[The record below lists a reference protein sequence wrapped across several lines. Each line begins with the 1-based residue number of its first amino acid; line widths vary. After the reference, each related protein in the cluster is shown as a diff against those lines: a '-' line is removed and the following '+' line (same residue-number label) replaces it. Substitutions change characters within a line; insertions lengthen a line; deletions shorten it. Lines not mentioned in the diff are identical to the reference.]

1 MSLGDLEEIMLG
13 ETMIIIVKGKER
25 EGKGV
30 KNTKFRTFAKHICS
44 IENRDI
50 WNWILID
57 TCNSGKLLANAT

>member
-1 MSLGDLEEIMLG
+1 ML
-13 ETMIIIVKGKER
+13 IIVKGKER
-25 EGKGV
+25 DGKGV
-30 KNTKFRTFAKHICS
+30 NNRKLRTFAKHICS

>member
-1 MSLGDLEEIMLG
+1 MVIRAPDGANKRKL
-13 ETMIIIVKGKER
+13 
-25 EGKGV
+25 
-30 KNTKFRTFAKHICS
+30 RTFAKHICS